1 MGRGRG
7 EEGWGREGEI
17 EAGRARRGGNGER
30 GGEGGRRGQKLKA
43 ETPVE
48 PVWEEKYTQPVCGRK
63 RE

>member
-1 MGRGRG
+1 MGEGGRDR
-7 EEGWGREGEI
+7 GREGE
-17 EAGRARRGGNGER
+17 EGRLRGEGR

-63 RE
+63 RG